1 MKNSLFKIILAT
13 SNPAVLQKD
22 NSRQFSHPRK
32 ALGLGAA
39 AGLLL
44 GFSAVAATVSWNGPT
59 ADRNWSTAGNWSPNA
74 DLSTMIT
81 NAVIFGPT
89 DAQTTNTPVNIVDVS
104 TTVKSLSYTNVY
116 LGAYLSFQN
125 TLVASGQTLTI
136 TNGLTVGVGNNS
148 GYATAPFTYAS
159 LSGAGGTVAITGGD
173 VGVGLQ
179 SSAGTT
185 ATVRGTLDM
194 SGLDTFSYNN
204 SAGTF
209 SIAGA
214 GKPRQAGVV
223 YLAMLIAIYFAVSVI
238 TKLMPGSSD
247 PAQMMSWSHQS
258 VNMLL
263 QIFLVPL
270 VQGPLTAGF
279 YFLILKVIREQ
290 TVGVGDL
297 FAGFQSC
304 FAPAYLVMMLTTLVT
319 SLCFLPFNWF
329 CNSKLA
335 PVLEQMQHT
344 QPDQMKDLFRQMFEI
359 FLNSS
364 PVFFLCC
371 LPAIFFA
378 VNWIFALPLV
388 ADRQMDAGAALKTS
402 WKQVLRHWWQIFGLV
417 VLVGLLNVAGLLL
430 CCVGLLFTIPLGM
443 AATMVAYEVIFTR
456 KKA

>member
-1 MKNSLFKIILAT
+1 MKLMANYTIIGGDGKEYGPVTEIEIRQWIAEGRLNAATQAKSESDSEWRSLGIF
-13 SNPAVLQKD
+13 PE
-22 NSRQFSHPRK
+22 F
-32 ALGLGAA
+32 AA
-39 AGLLL
+39 A
-44 GFSAVAATVSWNGPT
+44 
-59 ADRNWSTAGNWSPNA
+59 
-74 DLSTMIT
+74 
-81 NAVIFGPT
+81 
-89 DAQTTNTPVNIVDVS
+89 
-104 TTVKSLSYTNVY
+104 
-116 LGAYLSFQN
+116 
-125 TLVASGQTLTI
+125 
-136 TNGLTVGVGNNS
+136 
-148 GYATAPFTYAS
+148 
-159 LSGAGGTVAITGGD
+159 
-173 VGVGLQ
+173 
-179 SSAGTT
+179 
-185 ATVRGTLDM
+185 
-194 SGLDTFSYNN
+194 
-204 SAGTF
+204 F
-209 SIAGA
+209 SIAPAAPAVAEDPGVLNE
-214 GKPRQAGVV
+214 GDYELDVFGSISRGWEIFKNNLGTLVGAGVV